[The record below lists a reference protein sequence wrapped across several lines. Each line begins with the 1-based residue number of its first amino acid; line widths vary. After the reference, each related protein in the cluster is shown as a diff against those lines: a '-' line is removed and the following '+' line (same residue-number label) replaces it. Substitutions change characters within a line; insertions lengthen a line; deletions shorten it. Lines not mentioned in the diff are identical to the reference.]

1 MIKFRLMNP
10 MAIRSFRRTALG
22 NLFNSSKVT
31 HPRFRDLAVNGL
43 ISDSENSEHFS
54 KRVISNSYPKFQG
67 ILQLDSPTLV
77 SLKK

>member
-31 HPRFRDLAVNGL
+31 HPRFRDLAVNV
-43 ISDSENSEHFS
+43 SDSENSEHFS